1 MIHVNVA
8 LSSLLDTL
16 DATEETRA
24 MVDTGA
30 TLSLFPASLLER
42 LGMHRI
48 GQRRFRG
55 SGGSLVRDVGEARL
69 GYDGDIVPI
78 LVVFGEEGEPAILGV
93 TALET
98 LGVQVDPVAGQ
109 LHRVDML
116 I

>member
-8 LSSLLDTL
+8 LSSPLDTL

-42 LGMHRI
+42 LGIHRI
-48 GQRRFRG
+48 GQRRLRG
-55 SGGSLVRDVGEARL
+55 FSVVLVGDVGNANL
-69 GYDGDIVPI
+69 TYDGDTAGVT
-78 LVVFGEEGEPAILGV
+78 VVFGEEREPAILGV

-98 LGVQVDPVAGQ
+98 LGVQVDPVATQ